1 MVMVFGSGGSCSS
14 PLWWKKKSRGKKEK
28 PLPLIRHPGVGMVVC
43 HLVSVYTC
51 SSLIIK
57 TQLVEKKKSIKKK
70 NIP

>member
-1 MVMVFGSGGSCSS
+1 MVAAVHHHCGNLSR
-14 PLWWKKKSRGKKEK
+14 KKKSRGKKEK